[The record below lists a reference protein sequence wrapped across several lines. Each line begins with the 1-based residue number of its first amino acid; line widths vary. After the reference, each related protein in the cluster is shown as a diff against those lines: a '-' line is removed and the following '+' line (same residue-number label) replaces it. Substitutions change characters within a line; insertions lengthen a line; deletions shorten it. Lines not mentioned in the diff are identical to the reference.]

1 MAAIAAREMEKDMK
15 TTIAI
20 LSVLVAAGA
29 ASASVYSNGPFQ
41 TGTGNGFGGG
51 NTSAIEAPFLT
62 FGYAA
67 STASF
72 FAVADDFTVTDAA
85 GWSLNSLTVYA
96 YQTQANP
103 NPVSTFTDIRVSIFA
118 VNPIGT
124 QNAPTYGDLTTNRL
138 LSTAF
143 TGVYRVTTPGLT
155 NGLRGIMSITANLS
169 DIPDLAPGTYWVGWT
184 LGGTQASGPF
194 TVPVVP
200 NPAGA
205 NAQQRNIGATP
216 TNWDTLNF
224 AAGTPAQDLA
234 FDIDYDVVP
243 APGAAALLGL
253 GALAGLRRRR

>member
-1 MAAIAAREMEKDMK
+1 MK

-20 LSVLVAAGA
+20 MSVLVAAGA

-41 TGTGNGFGGG
+41 TGTGDGFGGG
-51 NTSAIEAPFLT
+51 NTSAIEQPAFNT
-62 FGYAA
+62 FGYTA
-67 STASF
+67 STASS

-96 YQTQANP
+96 YQTQGNP

-118 VNPIGT
+118 SNPNGT
-124 QNAPTYGDLTTNRL
+124 QNAPTYGDFSTNRL

-143 TGVYRVTTPGLT
+143 TGVYRVTATTLT
-155 NGLRGIMSITANLS
+155 NGQRGIMSITADLS

-184 LGGTQASGPF
+184 LGGTSTSGPF
-194 TVPVVP
+194 AVPVVP
-200 NPAGA
+200 NPSGA
-205 NAQQRNIGATP
+205 NAQQRNFGATP
-216 TNWDTLNF
+216 TNTNWATVN
-224 AAGTPAQDLA
+224 AGTATAAQDMA
-234 FDIDYDVVP
+234 FDIDYNVVP